1 MITRRC
7 QRGFSLLE
15 LLFAIAIMGFG
26 IMGILSVFVTGL
38 SAASW
43 SQNSTTGAVE
53 AQTLAAKIASDV
65 DAGGN
70 FIYLNRIEAPNS
82 VAFPNNQWIHT
93 AGNTPDPVLVDPD
106 ALFPGDATKAKTDL
120 WWQCRVSVFPM
131 DKKDPLDSTK
141 DDKTLGAY
149 PRGLYQIAVAVYRN
163 VKPGKTKKPMATYT
177 TLVTVQN

>member
-1 MITRRC
+1 MMKKRC

-70 FIYLNRIEAPNS
+70 FIYLNRIEAQNLKKREY
-82 VAFPNNQWIHT
+82 AC
-93 AGNTPDPVLVDPD
+93 NTL
-106 ALFPGDATKAKTDL
+106 
-120 WWQCRVSVFPM
+120 
-131 DKKDPLDSTK
+131 
-141 DDKTLGAY
+141 
-149 PRGLYQIAVAVYRN
+149 
-163 VKPGKTKKPMATYT
+163 
-177 TLVTVQN
+177 